1 MISEK
6 EYNRIV
12 EERNVLLHENEI
24 LKKRI
29 ENLEEQNCGHL
40 KKIIEGL
47 EKNCNKKAINDN
59 TQNCNKEQELNKQLI
74 EISNL
79 YITKDLQ
86 SKQLKEELNKLKK
99 EIKGYEQNIILGLKD
114 INNNNLSSAIDKLL
128 TILEQIENKG

>member
-29 ENLEEQNCGHL
+29 EKLEEQNCEHL

-47 EKNCNKKAINDN
+47 EKNCNKKSINDD
-59 TQNCNKEQELNKQLI
+59 TQNCNKEQELNKKLI
-74 EISNL
+74 EVSNL

-86 SKQLKEELNKLKK
+86 SKQLKEELNKLRK
-99 EIKGYEQNIILGLKD
+99 EIKEYEQNIILSLKD
-114 INNNNLSSAIDKLL
+114 INNNNLSGAIDKLL
-128 TILEQIENKG
+128 TILELIEKEK